1 MHIESRDRVEA
12 GAYVTAG
19 DLIGHPSCE
28 GGVSNGT
35 HIHLARKYN
44 GEWIAADGPLPFNLD
59 GWISSGTG
67 NEYDGF
73 FTRGSEQVEAWDGVN
88 ELNQISR

>member
-35 HIHLARKYN
+35 HVHLARKYN
-44 GEWIAADGPLPFNLD
+44 GEWIAADGPLPFNMD

-73 FTRGSEQVEAWDGVN
+73 FTRSGEQVEAWDGVN